1 MRQMTP
7 QSQEFNDGST
17 LLRGFALL
25 PRSRFWP
32 RLFEQFPHARIDF
45 LHGKAGM
52 RIIHRGLKRASQTFL
67 SETGVRFQFLVL
79 AKDDKDRFA
88 GIGQHATLDKIE
100 DPFGKAGWQIN
111 FEAQTAFARL
121 LTQGLGL
128 SDIVCPFLGSS
139 PVVLLIFGHEFILH
153 LDRQKKKR
161 PDARERQRLKAVF
174 S

>member
-1 MRQMTP
+1 MRRTTP
-7 QSQEFNDGST
+7 ESQEFNDVGT

-25 PRSRFWP
+25 PHGRFWS
-32 RLFEQFPHARIDF
+32 RLFEQFPHPLTDF
-45 LHGKAGM
+45 FHGKTRM
-52 RIIHRGLKRASQTFL
+52 WIIHRGLKRALQTLF
-67 SETGVRFQFLVL
+67 SEIGVRFQFLVL

-88 GIGQHATLDKIE
+88 GIGEHATRDKIE

-128 SDIVCPFLGSS
+128 CEVACPILSGS

-153 LDRQKKKR
+153 LDRQKKQR